1 MKKKILKEELT
12 KSDLEII
19 RKLIRKELSSIY
31 FDLYRLKS
39 TWVR

>member
-1 MKKKILKEELT
+1 MKKKALKEELT
-12 KSDLEII
+12 KSDLETI
-19 RKLIRKELSSIY
+19 RKLIRKELSSVY

>member
-12 KSDLEII
+12 KSDLEVI

>member
-19 RKLIRKELSSIY
+19 RKLIRKELSSVY

>member
-1 MKKKILKEELT
+1 MKKKVLKEELT
-12 KSDLEII
+12 KSDLEVI
-19 RKLIRKELSSIY
+19 RKLIRKEYSSIY

>member
-1 MKKKILKEELT
+1 MKIKKLKEGLE

-19 RKLIRKELSSIY
+19 RKLIRKELASVY

-39 TWVR
+39 TWGK

>member
-12 KSDLEII
+12 KSDMEII

>member
-1 MKKKILKEELT
+1 MKKKALKEELT
-12 KSDLEII
+12 KSDLEVI

>member
-12 KSDLEII
+12 KSDLKMI
-19 RKLIRKELSSIY
+19 RKLIRKELSSVY

-39 TWVR
+39 IWVK

>member
-1 MKKKILKEELT
+1 MNKKAIKEELK

-19 RKLIRKELSSIY
+19 RKLIRKELASVY

-39 TWVR
+39 TWGK